1 MTKWTDAKLKK
12 EAIRECKDSYEG
24 NKLMKRYNSLFN
36 KNDTL
41 DDAVQKYVDDKIGK
55 DDLIFYL
62 EYNGFD
68 LNDVDWDLIEQA
80 KKEKRYA

>member
-1 MTKWTDAKLKK
+1 
-12 EAIRECKDSYEG
+12 
-24 NKLMKRYNSLFN
+24 MKRYNSLFN

-41 DDAVQKYVDDKIGK
+41 DDAVQKYVDNKIGK

-62 EYNGFD
+62 EYNSFD

-80 KKEKRYA
+80 KKEKHYV